1 MIDKIKYMIELYNL
15 TSSSRQRDLVYKR
28 DYIFSEL
35 FKLNFNLCEIGR
47 MLNKHHATV
56 LNGIKID
63 KQFQNSDKIYDDII
77 APIKDYLY
85 PGDRPIEVIKYS
97 IFEDVMKC
105 NNTTD
110 LKIIKERIENDQYRE
125 ILPTFTDF

>member
-15 TSSSRQRDLVYKR
+15 TSSSRQRELVYKR

-47 MLNKHHATV
+47 MLNKHHASV
-56 LNGIKID
+56 INGLKIN
-63 KQFQNSDKIYDDII
+63 KQFENCDKLYDDAI
-77 APIKDYLY
+77 APIKEYLY
-85 PGDRPIEVIKYS
+85 PEYESLELPKYS
-97 IFEDVMKC
+97 IYQDVINC

-110 LKIIKERIENDQYRE
+110 LKIIKQRIENNQYKERE
-125 ILPTFTDF
+125 V

>member
-1 MIDKIKYMIELYNL
+1 MIEKIKYMIELHNL
-15 TSSSRQRDLVYKR
+15 TSGGRQRDLVYKR

-47 MLNKHHATV
+47 MLDKHHATV
-56 LNGIKID
+56 LNGLRID
-63 KQFQNSDKIYDDII
+63 KQFQNFDKIYDDAI

-85 PGDRPIEVIKYS
+85 PSDASIELPKYS

-110 LKIIKERIENDQYRE
+110 LKIIKMRIENDQYLER
-125 ILPTFTDF
+125 DK

>member
-15 TSSSRQRDLVYKR
+15 TSSSRQRELVYKR

-47 MLNKHHATV
+47 MLNKHHASV
-56 LNGIKID
+56 INGLKIN
-63 KQFQNSDKIYDDII
+63 KQFENCDKLYDDAI
-77 APIKDYLY
+77 APIKEYLY
-85 PGDRPIEVIKYS
+85 PQYECLELPKYS
-97 IFEDVMKC
+97 IYQDVINC

-110 LKIIKERIENDQYRE
+110 LKIIKQRIENNQYRE
-125 ILPTFTDF
+125 RQV

>member
-1 MIDKIKYMIELYNL
+1 MIEKIKYIIELHNL
-15 TSSSRQRDLVYKR
+15 TSSGRQRDLVYKR

-47 MLNKHHATV
+47 ILNKHHATV

-63 KQFQNSDKIYDDII
+63 KQFQNCDKIYDDAI

-85 PGDRPIEVIKYS
+85 PQYASVDLPKYS
-97 IFEDVMKC
+97 IFEDVIKC

-110 LKIIKERIENDQYRE
+110 LRIIKERIANDQYLERVV
-125 ILPTFTDF
+125 

>member
-1 MIDKIKYMIELYNL
+1 MIELHNL
-15 TSSSRQRDLVYKR
+15 TNSGRQRDLVYKR

-47 MLNKHHATV
+47 MLDKHHATV
-56 LNGIKID
+56 LNGLKVD
-63 KQFQNSDKIYDDII
+63 SQFQNFDKIYDDAI
-77 APIKDYLY
+77 APIKNYLY
-85 PGDRPIEVIKYS
+85 PSDAPVELPKYS

-110 LKIIKERIENDQYRE
+110 LKIIKMRITNDQYRE
-125 ILPTFTDF
+125 RDK